1 MDEPRFAIDTDLGI
15 NAEGGYIQGFM
26 TYEDESLNIYHFNL
40 EQVRQDSPYLQSCKL
55 INGEIVFDQEKY
67 DEYMDLIENSISVE
81 EAYDILMGEA
91 EDE

>member
-26 TYEDESLNIYHFNL
+26 TYEDESLNIYHFDL

-67 DEYMDLIENSISVE
+67 DEYMDLIENSVSAE
-81 EAYDILMGEA
+81 EAYDILIGE